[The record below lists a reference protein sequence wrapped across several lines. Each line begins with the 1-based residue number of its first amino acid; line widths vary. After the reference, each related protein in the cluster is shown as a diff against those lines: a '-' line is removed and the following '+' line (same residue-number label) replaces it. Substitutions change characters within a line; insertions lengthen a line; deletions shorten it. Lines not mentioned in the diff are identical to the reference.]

1 MPQPAGQAKPQ
12 LNVPAPSFEAVP
24 DPTGPF
30 LRLAAEFGVVTIDR
44 STVAITPLAASAVIR
59 EAGAK
64 TEMMPP
70 SAEMTARQLIICKL
84 GLSAGAYAGERQ
96 AWLATRNPA
105 EAVSSLLAVASDAAA
120 DGNFAYLT
128 AAVEI
133 AAGIQ
138 GDTET
143 AWRSATDLPGIRP
156 YAVAELNRRAGRNPL
171 PGLEPGPCDA
181 VTIGSDAVLARYAA
195 WSGADTAAELAR
207 VVRQAA
213 APGSEAALFEQMRRS
228 RHAASVRALK
238 VIGQAHPD
246 KKIAKA
252 ARGAVVKAASAAAR
266 R

>member
-1 MPQPAGQAKPQ
+1 M
-12 LNVPAPSFEAVP
+12 
-24 DPTGPF
+24 
-30 LRLAAEFGVVTIDR
+30 
-44 STVAITPLAASAVIR
+44 
-59 EAGAK
+59 
-64 TEMMPP
+64 
-70 SAEMTARQLIICKL
+70 
-84 GLSAGAYAGERQ
+84 
-96 AWLATRNPA
+96 
-105 EAVSSLLAVASDAAA
+105 SSLLAVASDAAA

-156 YAVAELNRRAGRNPL
+156 YAVAELNRRAGRNPQRNPL

-181 VTIGSDAVLARYAA
+181 VTIASDAVLACYAA

-213 APGSEAALFEQMRRS
+213 APASEAALFEQMWRS

-246 KKIAKA
+246 KKIAKT
-252 ARGAVVKAASAAAR
+252 ARAAVVKAAPAAAR

>member
-1 MPQPAGQAKPQ
+1 MTQTAATRDLHYDPVTIALHWASATLIGLLWLIGQT
-12 LNVPAPSFEAVP
+12 VDWAPS
-24 DPTGPF
+24 GPF
-30 LRLAAEFGVVTIDR
+30 LRLAAEFGVVAIDG

-84 GLSAGAYAGERQ
+84 GLSAGAYAEERQ
-96 AWLATRNPA
+96 AWLATRDPA

-143 AWRSATDLPGIRP
+143 AWRSATGLPGIRP
-156 YAVAELNRRAGRNPL
+156 YAVAELNRRAGRNPQRNPL
-171 PGLEPGPCDA
+171 PGLEPGPA
-181 VTIGSDAVLARYAA
+181 T
-195 WSGADTAAELAR
+195 
-207 VVRQAA
+207 
-213 APGSEAALFEQMRRS
+213 P
-228 RHAASVRALK
+228 
-238 VIGQAHPD
+238 
-246 KKIAKA
+246 
-252 ARGAVVKAASAAAR
+252 
-266 R
+266 